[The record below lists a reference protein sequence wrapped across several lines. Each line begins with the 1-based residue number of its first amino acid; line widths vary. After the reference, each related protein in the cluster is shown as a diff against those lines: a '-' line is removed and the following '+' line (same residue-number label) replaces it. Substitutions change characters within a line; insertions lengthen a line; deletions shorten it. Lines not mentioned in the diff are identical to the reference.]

1 MTPAATPAMP
11 DLGTFAT
18 YAPFLGF
25 VLFVGMI
32 VCAEVG
38 HLVARRRAREQGR
51 VDGAG
56 LIDTAIFALLGL
68 LVAFTFSG
76 AAERFDKRRSLIVE
90 EANAIGTAYLRLD
103 MLPAPTRDDMRLL
116 FRRYVEARLA
126 IYRALPDTSA
136 ARAHFDAADGLQQ
149 EIWERAVAVSAG
161 AQDLRML
168 LLPAVNDMIDITT
181 TRTMA
186 MLTHTPPVIF
196 ILLIGFALVSALL
209 AGRALPVDA
218 RRHWLRSVLYALTM
232 SAAIYVIID
241 MEYPRAGVIRIDD
254 FDSVLES
261 VRSSMKP

>member
-1 MTPAATPAMP
+1 MP
-11 DLGTFAT
+11 SLGTFSA
-18 YAPFLGF
+18 YAPYLGLL
-25 VLFVGMI
+25 LFVGMI
-32 VCAEVG
+32 ASAELG
-38 HLVARRRAREQGR
+38 HFIARRRAREQGQA
-51 VDGAG
+51 DGAG

-76 AAERFDKRRSLIVE
+76 AADRFDKRRSLIVE

-103 MLPAPTRDDMRLL
+103 LLPAPAQDDMRLL

-126 IYRALPDTSA
+126 IYRALPDTVA
-136 ARAHFDAADGLQQ
+136 ARAHFNAANDMQQ
-149 EIWERAVAVSAG
+149 EIWNRAIAASAG
-161 AQDLRML
+161 AQDVRML

-186 MLTHTPPVIF
+186 MLTHTPPLIF

-209 AGRALPVDA
+209 AGRALPVES